1 LSQTHYIAWYI
12 LTGAGEQGGNSVAEG
27 DGLEQING
35 PASPAPEAKLVPNPA
50 GAAFISYASQDAA
63 LADALCVALER
74 QGVGCWIAPR
84 DVRPGD
90 FYADAIVQAINACSV
105 LVVVLSRNS
114 VDSAHVLREV
124 ERASAKKRPVI
135 TFRIDSAPMP
145 PGLEYFL
152 SASQWI
158 DSGAERA
165 ERLFPKLAEAV
176 RSQMASAPRAAFEP
190 RLANRAPPKRKR
202 SRYLVA
208 ATVVI
213 AVAAACIVAARFWR
227 TEHGTAAQRSTAAPN
242 VVNDRS
248 IAVLPFADMS
258 EAKDQEYFADGIAE
272 EVLDRLAKVPGLKIV
287 GRASSFQFKD
297 ESADPGGVGAALGVS
312 YLLEGSVRK
321 EAGRV
326 RVAAKLIEARTGAQ
340 RWSDSFDSDEVDVLS
355 VQDTIATG
363 LARALQIAV
372 EADTAPR
379 APIKSPA
386 ALDAYLRG
394 LQSLDRDTQEGAEA
408 AVAQLQQTLSLDPT
422 FAPAAIALARAY
434 VFIGDLGW
442 LPPRVVFERARE
454 AATLAQRLDPK
465 SALAHVMLAEI
476 HIVYDWDWAGADREL
491 KQAFALGPRDTY
503 DAQVAS
509 WLAAA
514 QGHWNEARQLA
525 LEAIA
530 LDPLN
535 ANAHGGIAFE
545 IYLRSGNFTEAERSL
560 RRALQ
565 IAPDY
570 GTGHYFLGEALM
582 LQGHLNAALAEFRK
596 ETLDD
601 GQLEGSAM
609 VDFAAGRK
617 ADSDA
622 RLAEAIRRNGAS
634 WASEIARVYAFR
646 GEKDH
651 AFEWLE
657 RAYEGRDEDLYFM
670 KDDPLFKNLESD
682 LRYKAFLRKMNL
694 PE

>member
-1 LSQTHYIAWYI
+1 LSQTHYIACCI
-12 LTGAGEQGGNSVAEG
+12 LTGAVEPGDNSVAEG
-27 DGLEQING
+27 DGWDQING
-35 PASPAPEAKLVPNPA
+35 PAAPAPEATLVPNSP

-63 LADALCVALER
+63 LADALCAALER
-74 QGVGCWIAPR
+74 EGVGCWIAPR

-124 ERASAKKRPVI
+124 ERASSKRRPVI
-135 TFRIDSAPMP
+135 TLRIDGAPLP
-145 PGLEYFL
+145 PALEYFL

-158 DSGAERA
+158 ESGAEGF
-165 ERLFPKLAEAV
+165 ERLFPKLAAAV
-176 RSQMASAPRAAFEP
+176 RSQMASAPKAAVEP
-190 RLANRAPPKRKR
+190 RPANRAPPKRKP
-202 SRYLVA
+202 SRYLVVA
-208 ATVVI
+208 AVVI
-213 AVAAACIVAARFWR
+213 ALAAAYLVFQRLWL
-227 TEHGTAAQRSTAAPN
+227 TEHVAAAQRSTASPHPA
-242 VVNDRS
+242 NDKS

-272 EVLDRLAKVPGLKIV
+272 EVLDRLAKVPGLTIV

-297 ESADPGGVGAALGVS
+297 KSADPGTVGAALGVS

-326 RVAAKLIEARTGAQ
+326 RVAAKLVEARTGAQ
-340 RWSDSFDSDEVDVLS
+340 RWSDHFESDEVDVLN

-379 APIKSPA
+379 ASIKSPE

-408 AVAQLQQTLSLDPT
+408 AVAQLQQALSLDPT

-442 LPPRVVFERARE
+442 LPPRVAFERGRE
-454 AATLAQRLDPK
+454 AATLGQRLDPK
-465 SALAHVMLAEI
+465 SPLAHVMLAEI
-476 HIVYDWDWAGADREL
+476 HVIYDWDWAAANREL
-491 KQAFALGPRDTY
+491 KQAFALGPPDTY
-503 DAQVAS
+503 GAQVAS

-545 IYLRSGNFTEAERSL
+545 IYLRSGNLSEAERSL
-560 RRALQ
+560 RRALE
-565 IAPDY
+565 IAPQY
-570 GTGHYFLGEALM
+570 GTGHYFLGETLM
-582 LQGHLNAALAEFRK
+582 LQGHLDAALAEFRK

-609 VDFAAGRK
+609 VHFAAGRK

-622 RLAEAIRRNGAS
+622 SLAEAIRRNGDS

-682 LRYKAFLRKMNL
+682 PRYKAFLRKMNL

>member
-1 LSQTHYIAWYI
+1 
-12 LTGAGEQGGNSVAEG
+12 VAEG
-27 DGLEQING
+27 DGLDPING
-35 PASPAPEAKLVPNPA
+35 SATPAPWASLVPNPP

-63 LADALCVALER
+63 LADALCLALER

-90 FYADAIVQAINACSV
+90 FYADAIVQAINACSAV
-105 LVVVLSRNS
+105 VVVLSKNS

-135 TFRIDSAPMP
+135 TFRIDNAPLP

-158 DSGAERA
+158 DSGGVRA
-165 ERLFPKLAEAV
+165 ERLFPKLVEAV
-176 RSQMASAPRAAFEP
+176 RSRMASTPKADLEP
-190 RLANRAPPKRKR
+190 RLANRAPPKRKL

-208 ATVVI
+208 ATAVI
-213 AVAAACIVAARFWR
+213 AVAAAYIVAARFWR
-227 TEHGTAAQRSTAAPN
+227 TEHVTAAQRSTVAPN
-242 VVNDRS
+242 VVNDKS

-297 ESADPGGVGAALGVS
+297 KSADPGAVGAALGVS

-340 RWSDSFDSDEVDVLS
+340 RWSDSFDSDEVDVLG

-394 LQSLDRDTQEGAEA
+394 LQSLDRDTQQGAEA

-442 LPPRVVFERARE
+442 LPPRVAFERARE

-465 SALAHVMLAEI
+465 SPLAHVMLAEI
-476 HIVYDWDWAGADREL
+476 HVIYDWDWAGADREL

-503 DAQVAS
+503 GAQVAS

-514 QGHWNEARQLA
+514 QGHWNDARQLA

-565 IAPDY
+565 IAPEY

-582 LQGHLNAALAEFRK
+582 LQGHLDAALAEFRK

-646 GEKDH
+646 GERDH

-657 RAYEGRDEDLYFM
+657 RAYDGRDEDLYFM

-682 LRYKAFLRKMNL
+682 PRYKAFLRKMNL